1 MPVQLSSKPTH
12 YSVQVKHNGNGVF
25 NLRVD
30 ILKGTSDKRNYNKLK
45 NDIFSGGIWTFFPP

>member
-1 MPVQLSSKPTH
+1 M
-12 YSVQVKHNGNGVF
+12 QVKHNGNGVF